1 MCETP
6 DLVLLNHLIRQG
18 ACASLTVDDR
28 ANTLMHLVQNAQ
40 AAKILLK
47 AGANY
52 KAKNFYGETPL
63 EKAFKDK
70 RKHIAH
76 LLIEYGARE

>member
-1 MCETP
+1 
-6 DLVLLNHLIRQG
+6 
-18 ACASLTVDDR
+18 
-28 ANTLMHLVQNAQ
+28 
-40 AAKILLK
+40 LLK